1 MSEDLTKRSPRG
13 QWMVLGGV
21 FAGIVLLLGVGYFL
35 FLRTDYVVLAEGLR
49 PADAS
54 AVVAELDKAGRPYRL
69 SDGGATILVPADQA
83 DATRVAIAGSDVAAR
98 GEIGFELF
106 NKSDM
111 GLTNFAQKINY
122 QRALQ
127 GELVRTIIAMEGVES
142 ARVHLALPERTL
154 FRGDRAEPKAAVTVT
169 MKPGQSA
176 DPARV
181 LGIQRLV
188 AAAVP
193 DLPEA
198 KVVVLDGSGRVI
210 SAAPPVETE
219 EVRGAD
225 IEERQAVEHYYRAR
239 ARGEIERRL
248 PTLKFDLRVLALPV
262 QGATPAAAGE
272 STGWTPSGEG
282 ANRNFRLRFIL
293 VTETGLAAEEQ
304 DVARGA
310 VIQASGSDLANG
322 DTLLFQTGPIEPPA
336 PVTQPSAAPLAA
348 APAMAPPSQPALRS
362 DRGWTFEW
370 FAVSGL
376 LAAAAVLLWMLRGRR
391 RTRLAPE
398 EHEAFADR
406 LRRQLNL
413 ADEADAVA

>member
-1 MSEDLTKRSPRG
+1 MTGRSPRG
-13 QWMVLGGV
+13 QWLVLGGV
-21 FAGIVLLLGVGYFL
+21 FAGVVALLALGYFL

-54 AVVAELDKAGRPYRL
+54 AVVAELDKSGRAYRL
-69 SDGGATILVPADQA
+69 SKGGTTILVPADEA

-127 GELVRTIIAMEGVES
+127 GELVRTIMAMEGVET

-169 MKPGQSA
+169 MKPGQTA

-193 DLPEA
+193 DLPET

-210 SAAPPVETE
+210 SAAPPVERE

-225 IEERQAVEHYYRAR
+225 VEERLAVERYYRAR
-239 ARGEIERRL
+239 ARGEVERRL

-262 QGATPAAAGE
+262 PGATPADGAGTGAA
-272 STGWTPSGEG
+272 WTPSGEG
-282 ANRNFRLRFIL
+282 ANRNFRLRFVF
-293 VTETGLAAEEQ
+293 VTETLLGAEEQ

-310 VIQASGSDLANG
+310 ILQASAIDLANG
-322 DTLLFQTGPIEPPA
+322 DSLFFQTGPLEPPA
-336 PVTQPSAAPLAA
+336 PVAQPSPAPIVSAPAA
-348 APAMAPPSQPALRS
+348 APASEWASQPA
-362 DRGWTFEW
+362 RGWPVEW
-370 FAVSGL
+370 L
-376 LAAAAVLLWMLRGRR
+376 IAAAAVLAAGAFLFRLLRGRR
-391 RTRLAPE
+391 AQLAPE
-398 EHEAFADR
+398 DHEAFADR